1 MGTLWV
7 VSTPIGNLDDMTYR
21 AVTVLRAAAAIACE
35 DTRHTRKLLT
45 HFGIDTPMV
54 SLHEHNEAQRTAELL
69 ARIEAGDTVALV
81 SDAGTPLISDPGYRL
96 VREAAARGIRVSP
109 VPGAS
114 ALLAALAAAGMP
126 TDAFRFCGFLP
137 RKEGERRQLLESLR
151 SETATLVFYETPH
164 RVLQSLADIAEVRGD
179 PDVVAARE
187 LTKVHEEFIRGTASA
202 VRQALAGRDLVRGEF
217 TLVVGP
223 VGEAAAEEVVDVASA
238 VLALEARGV
247 PRMEAIKQ
255 VARERGLGKREVYRA
270 VEERR

>member
-1 MGTLWV
+1 MSV
-7 VSTPIGNLDDMTYR
+7 VS
-21 AVTVLRAAAAIACE
+21 
-35 DTRHTRKLLT
+35 
-45 HFGIDTPMV
+45 
-54 SLHEHNEAQRTAELL
+54 
-69 ARIEAGDTVALV
+69 
-81 SDAGTPLISDPGYRL
+81 
-96 VREAAARGIRVSP
+96 
-109 VPGAS
+109 
-114 ALLAALAAAGMP
+114 
-126 TDAFRFCGFLP
+126 
-137 RKEGERRQLLESLR
+137 
-151 SETATLVFYETPH
+151 
-164 RVLQSLADIAEVRGD
+164 GD